1 MKGSKLLETSLM
13 KEPNREKAANFL
25 GQLIFLKHSVADKFR
40 DSGRFFFPVICN
52 LNRPTFENI

>member
-1 MKGSKLLETSLM
+1 M